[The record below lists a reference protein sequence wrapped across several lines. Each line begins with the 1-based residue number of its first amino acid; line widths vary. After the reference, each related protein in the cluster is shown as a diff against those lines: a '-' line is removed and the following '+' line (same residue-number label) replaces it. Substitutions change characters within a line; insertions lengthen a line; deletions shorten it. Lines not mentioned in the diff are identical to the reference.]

1 MRLGE
6 RAALT
11 DAGRKRRRNEDS
23 FVAEPPLFAVAD
35 GMGGAQAGE
44 VASRLAA
51 AAFREFHEA
60 DDLDPEQRLAAIIQ
74 EANRRIFERAQTDT
88 QSSGMGTTITASL
101 VGEDQLSIG
110 HVGDSRAYRIRG
122 DALEQLTEDH
132 SLVADLVRSGR
143 LSREEADMHPQRSV
157 ITRALGTDPE
167 VDVDTFTIDVEPDD
181 LFLLCSDGLT
191 TMVEDDRIFAVVR
204 DAKSL
209 EHAARSLVKEA
220 NRRGGEDNVTVVLF
234 RLEAGDA
241 LADTL
246 VAGNGH
252 DADTDLE
259 DTLSGIEV
267 PAAQEAAPTETIIAP
282 PEQAPAP
289 HAADAAAPSP
299 KKAKPPRGRRVP
311 RWLLW
316 ALALVAIILIL
327 AAAAFWGVS
336 RAYFIGVEDDGH
348 VAVYQGVPWDL
359 TDDVH
364 LYRAKY
370 VSQLRAEQLTRAERE
385 QLFDHDL
392 ASYESSR
399 DRLAPFEEEG
409 VP

>member
-1 MRLGE
+1 VRLGE

-11 DAGRKRRRNEDS
+11 DPGRKRRRNEDS
-23 FVAEPPLFAVAD
+23 FVTEPPLFAVAD

-60 DDLDPEQRLAAIIQ
+60 DELDPEQRLAAIIQ
-74 EANRRIFERAQTDT
+74 EANRRIFERAQADT
-88 QSSGMGTTITASL
+88 QASGMGTTITASL

-122 DALEQLTEDH
+122 GVLEQLTEDH

-143 LSREEADMHPQRSV
+143 LSPEEADMHPQRSV

-167 VDVDTFTIDVEPDD
+167 VDVDTFTIDVETDD
-181 LFLLCSDGLT
+181 VFLLCSDGLT
-191 TMVEDDRIFAVVR
+191 TMVEDDRILAVVR
-204 DAKSL
+204 EAKSL

-267 PAAQEAAPTETIIAP
+267 PTVREAAPTETIVAP
-282 PEQAPAP
+282 PEQPRDPQASDAATPAP
-289 HAADAAAPSP
+289 KS
-299 KKAKPPRGRRVP
+299 KPPRGRRVP

-316 ALALVAIILIL
+316 ALALGAIILIL

-348 VAVYQGVPWDL
+348 VAVYQGVPWNL

-370 VSQLRAEQLTRAERE
+370 VSELRAEQLTRAERE